1 MITFKSI
8 SIKNFLSYGNIP
20 TVIQLDRPG
29 TTLILGENLDDTA
42 SGTGANGVGKAQPLH
57 CKVKTPKGWT
67 TIGECCVG
75 DLLTSPNGRTT
86 SVIGVYPQGSRP
98 VYKITFA
105 DGRHTEAD
113 QDHLWKVFSHRWG
126 NAATR
131 GEKTLTT
138 LELKDYVDESRNK
151 NKAWYNIFVPVI
163 VPADQEDA
171 QLLID
176 PYILG
181 VFLGDGGM
189 TDKSPTLS
197 SADNQIIDRVNGYLE
212 SECSQYLRKFGNS
225 TIDYVVCN
233 KKTRS
238 RGNTFRDKLK
248 QLGLWEVNSYTKY
261 IPQSYIDNCSI
272 NQRYQLLQGLL
283 DTDGTVGKTKN
294 VSFSSSS
301 QKLAHQVQYIVR
313 SLGGKAKLSVRQPF
327 YKDRLGNRKN
337 GVISYNVSIDIPNP
351 TKLFTLPR
359 KLIRLSVASQYANA
373 GLHVISVEYIGDKIT
388 QCIKVD
394 SKDQLYITDDFIV
407 THNTTLINALAY
419 AIYDKPISNIS
430 KDNLVN
436 NINKKNME
444 VSIEFEMKGK
454 NYQITRTRKAKA
466 GASGNFVQV
475 IEDGKDITPDS
486 VSSTNEEV
494 EKIIGI
500 PYDLFVHIVTFTAT
514 LTPFLDLP
522 LRAQAD
528 LIEELFDLK
537 TLSEKADALKA
548 KIKSTEQSLAIHLA
562 RVDQLKKEH
571 ERHEKQLQSAIKR
584 AEGWAEQNKTD
595 IADIQRKLKKLEN
608 VDVDAQR
615 ALHAEHA
622 DVTALLN
629 ESQSALRDLE
639 RELKEHVKV
648 KNERTKELKHLQ
660 DAKCPY
666 CMQKFEDAAK
676 KIAECKIAI
685 AGADE
690 HIVRLTPELEVMY
703 EEVEAHKV
711 RQADIKSKITVGNVN
726 ELLEIKSK
734 SSQYQQ
740 KLQELQQATNP
751 FDEPLKELTD
761 IELDPLDMTQVNELK
776 STIDH
781 QKFLLKLLTK
791 KDSFVRKALLNKNI
805 PFLNTRL
812 SHYLTQLGLPHTV
825 EFTHEMAAEISQ
837 FGRPMDF
844 GNLSNGQRARVNIA
858 LSFAFR
864 DVLQS
869 LHDKINIC
877 LLDEV
882 LDVGLDA
889 VGVQAAAKML
899 KRKARDEGLALFI
912 ISHRDEIDSAF
923 DRKMIVQMTKG
934 FSYVKYED
942 D

>member
-1 MITFKSI
+1 MIKFKSI

-42 SGTGANGVGKAQPLH
+42 SGTGANGVGK
-57 CKVKTPKGWT
+57 
-67 TIGECCVG
+67 
-75 DLLTSPNGRTT
+75 
-86 SVIGVYPQGSRP
+86 
-98 VYKITFA
+98 
-105 DGRHTEAD
+105 
-113 QDHLWKVFSHRWG
+113 
-126 NAATR
+126 
-131 GEKTLTT
+131 
-138 LELKDYVDESRNK
+138 
-151 NKAWYNIFVPVI
+151 
-163 VPADQEDA
+163 
-171 QLLID
+171 
-176 PYILG
+176 
-181 VFLGDGGM
+181 
-189 TDKSPTLS
+189 
-197 SADNQIIDRVNGYLE
+197 
-212 SECSQYLRKFGNS
+212 
-225 TIDYVVCN
+225 
-233 KKTRS
+233 
-238 RGNTFRDKLK
+238 
-248 QLGLWEVNSYTKY
+248 
-261 IPQSYIDNCSI
+261 
-272 NQRYQLLQGLL
+272 
-283 DTDGTVGKTKN
+283 
-294 VSFSSSS
+294 
-301 QKLAHQVQYIVR
+301 
-313 SLGGKAKLSVRQPF
+313 
-327 YKDRLGNRKN
+327 
-337 GVISYNVSIDIPNP
+337 
-351 TKLFTLPR
+351 
-359 KLIRLSVASQYANA
+359 
-373 GLHVISVEYIGDKIT
+373 
-388 QCIKVD
+388 
-394 SKDQLYITDDFIV
+394 
-407 THNTTLINALAY
+407 TTLINALAY

-454 NYQITRTRKAKA
+454 TYQITRTRKAKA

-475 IEDGKDITPDS
+475 LEDGKDITPDS
-486 VSSTNEEV
+486 VNSTNEEV

-522 LRAQAD
+522 VRAQAD

-571 ERHEKQLQSAIKR
+571 ERHEAQLQSASR
-584 AEGWAEQNKTD
+584 RVAGWVEQNKTE
-595 IADIQRKLKKLEN
+595 ITDIQRKLKKLDN

-615 ALHAEHA
+615 ALHAELA
-622 DVTALLN
+622 DANLQLTEAQITQR
-629 ESQSALRDLE
+629 ELE
-639 RELKEHVKV
+639 RDIKELVKL
-648 KNERTKELKHLQ
+648 KSEKTKELTHLQ

-666 CMQKFEDAAK
+666 CLQKYEDTK
-676 KIAECKIAI
+676 NKIAECEKEIAYATNGI
-685 AGADE
+685 DWASPQLE
-690 HIVRLTPELEVMY
+690 TVYEVVESWRVRHE
-703 EEVEAHKV
+703 
-711 RQADIKSKITVGNVN
+711 DIKSKITVNNVN

-734 SSQYQQ
+734 AAQYQQ
-740 KLQELQQATNP
+740 KLEELQTATNP

-761 IELDPLDMTQVNELK
+761 IVLDPLDMTHVNELK
-776 STIDH
+776 TTIDH

-869 LHDKINIC
+869 IHDKINIC

>member
-8 SIKNFLSYGNIP
+8 SIKNFLSYGNVP

-42 SGTGANGVGKAQPLH
+42 SGTGANGVGK
-57 CKVKTPKGWT
+57 
-67 TIGECCVG
+67 
-75 DLLTSPNGRTT
+75 
-86 SVIGVYPQGSRP
+86 
-98 VYKITFA
+98 
-105 DGRHTEAD
+105 
-113 QDHLWKVFSHRWG
+113 
-126 NAATR
+126 
-131 GEKTLTT
+131 
-138 LELKDYVDESRNK
+138 
-151 NKAWYNIFVPVI
+151 
-163 VPADQEDA
+163 
-171 QLLID
+171 
-176 PYILG
+176 
-181 VFLGDGGM
+181 
-189 TDKSPTLS
+189 
-197 SADNQIIDRVNGYLE
+197 
-212 SECSQYLRKFGNS
+212 
-225 TIDYVVCN
+225 
-233 KKTRS
+233 
-238 RGNTFRDKLK
+238 
-248 QLGLWEVNSYTKY
+248 
-261 IPQSYIDNCSI
+261 
-272 NQRYQLLQGLL
+272 
-283 DTDGTVGKTKN
+283 
-294 VSFSSSS
+294 
-301 QKLAHQVQYIVR
+301 
-313 SLGGKAKLSVRQPF
+313 
-327 YKDRLGNRKN
+327 
-337 GVISYNVSIDIPNP
+337 
-351 TKLFTLPR
+351 
-359 KLIRLSVASQYANA
+359 
-373 GLHVISVEYIGDKIT
+373 
-388 QCIKVD
+388 
-394 SKDQLYITDDFIV
+394 
-407 THNTTLINALAY
+407 TTLINALAY

-454 NYQITRTRKAKA
+454 TYQITRTRKAKA

-475 IEDGKDITPDS
+475 LEDGKDITPDS
-486 VSSTNEEV
+486 VNSTNEEV

-522 LRAQAD
+522 VRAQAD

-537 TLSEKADALKA
+537 TLSEKADALKS

-584 AEGWAEQNKTD
+584 VEGWDAQNQTD
-595 IADIQRKLKKLEN
+595 IADIKRKLKKLEN

-615 ALHAEHA
+615 ALHAELA
-622 DVTALLN
+622 DANLQMTEVQVTQR
-629 ESQSALRDLE
+629 ELE
-639 RELKEHVKV
+639 RDI
-648 KNERTKELKHLQ
+648 KELVKLKKERKDELVHLQ

-666 CMQKFEDAAK
+666 CLQGFEDTKAK
-676 KIAECKIAI
+676 IEECQTAI
-685 AGADE
+685 AYADKNIA
-690 HIVRLTPELEVMY
+690 HASPQLETVY
-703 EEVEAHKV
+703 EVVEAWRV
-711 RQADIKSKITVGNVN
+711 RHADIKSKITVNNVN
-726 ELLEIKSK
+726 ELLDIKSK
-734 SSQYQQ
+734 SAQYTQ
-740 KLQELQQATNP
+740 KLEELQNATNP
-751 FDEPLKELTD
+751 FREPLKELTD
-761 IELDPLDMTQVNELK
+761 IELEPLDMTQVNSIK
-776 STIDH
+776 TTIDH

-889 VGVQAAAKML
+889 IGVQAAAKML